1 MSEMQQATV
10 TATNTVFDRLGAE
23 VSEILKTYLGQNYSI
38 YLESDCL
45 FAIEEI
51 GIALQRL
58 VGENEARSIMQEIKQ
73 EIADLSALQRLGTR
87 KRRSSFSFWLVD
99 GR

>member
-73 EIADLSALQRLGTR
+73 EIADLSALQRLGKR
-87 KRRSSFSFWLVD
+87 KKRSSSSFWLVD
-99 GR
+99 GH